1 MKKKLLP
8 VVNYH
13 YDKFHILKF
22 NHPHYCL
29 LTYND
34 YLIQHN
40 HIPSTRSLLSLP
52 PNSNLNSSYN
62 HNLMD
67 QLIVN
72 REIIN
77 ELKYLSD
84 LLSSFNFID
93 FYTDGSYDSEAN
105 QNERFNKINN
115 NILWSTVHH
124 IIDKLNLHITLHK
137 VKAHSNNAFNDI
149 ADAQAKVGHFHQT
162 PTSINHRHLPSQMIT
177 IEWNNEIPIDKDV
190 RKCIGTISNYKRIED
205 HLNHPSLIDIKEATA
220 QHIINWSCT
229 SKWFNYNGH
238 ETATST
244 QHIKDTAWKIKRS
257 TLNLPTL
264 DILNRNF
271 PKLIKN
277 HTCLL

>member
-1 MKKKLLP
+1 MFLDQIITIGSAYLHEYQKIKERLNFNLDDPIIQNPQITRPETPPTNDEPIHLQGRPKLIASWTP
-8 VVNYH
+8 TITDMIYG
-13 YDKFHILKF
+13 KILTATHF
-22 NHPHYCL
+22 PNTVPILYAEHWIHRNLDTSNHHNTPH
-29 LTYND
+29 
-34 YLIQHN
+34 
-40 HIPSTRSLLSLP
+40 
-52 PNSNLNSSYN
+52 
-62 HNLMD
+62 
-67 QLIVN
+67 
-72 REIIN
+72 
-77 ELKYLSD
+77 
-84 LLSSFNFID
+84 
-93 FYTDGSYDSEAN
+93 
-105 QNERFNKINN
+105 
-115 NILWSTVHH
+115 
-124 IIDKLNLHITLHK
+124 KLNLHITLHK